1 MVQAQGA
8 FREEVIMKKILGTK
22 YLPFII
28 IFSLIALIPLVFSTD
43 QYAMVLVTTVLLY
56 AVLASAWNIIG
67 GMAGQLDL
75 GAGAYIGLGAF
86 TTGTLFNSFGTSPLD
101 WNVCWRDCFGRFC
114 NLNSVLPLFRFKI
127 KELWYALSSGALVEV
142 LRIVFLMWDD
152 VGGPTEKYLPG
163 GGDTALHSLRFS
175 TYTPYFYIILVF
187 LIVVIYLNH
196 RIRNAKLGFS
206 LLALGEDEDAAEVLG
221 VDARGNKLKAL
232 IIYSFIVGTM
242 GGIYACI
249 YGFLHPSFFS
259 VPMSTEV
266 VILGIVG
273 GMGITYGPFLAAIF
287 FLVSFREY
295 LRAALGGELAGLYL
309 AVYAIVLVIV
319 ALFQP
324 RGIAPLFQRLFE
336 KVIRSLGGRKHES
349 SAKAPSN

>member
-1 MVQAQGA
+1 
-8 FREEVIMKKILGTK
+8 MKKVLGTK

-28 IFSLIALIPLVFSTD
+28 IFSLIALVPLALSRN

-86 TTGTLFNSFGTSPLD
+86 TTGTLLIR
-101 WNVCWRDCFGRFC
+101 WNITPWIGIFLGGFV
-114 NLNSVLPLFRFKI
+114 SVVFAVLIGLPFFRFKI
-127 KELWYALSSGALVEV
+127 KELWYALSSSALVEV
-142 LRIVFLMWDD
+142 LRIIFLMWDK

-163 GGDTALHSLRFS
+163 GGDTAFYSLRFN
-175 TYTPYFYIILVF
+175 TYVPYFYIMLIF
-187 LIVVIYLNH
+187 LIIVIYLNH
-196 RIRNAKLGFS
+196 RIRNSKLGFS

-232 IIYSFIVGTM
+232 MIYSFIVGTV
-242 GGIYACI
+242 GGMYACL

-259 VPMSTEV
+259 VAISTEV

-287 FLVSFREY
+287 LVSFREY
-295 LRAALGGELAGLYL
+295 LRASLGGELAGLYL
-309 AVYAIVLVIV
+309 AVYAVVLIVV

-324 RGIAPLFQRLFE
+324 RGIAPLFQQLF
-336 KVIRSLGGRKHES
+336 KKITGLLGGSEHES
-349 SAKAPSN
+349 SAKASGH